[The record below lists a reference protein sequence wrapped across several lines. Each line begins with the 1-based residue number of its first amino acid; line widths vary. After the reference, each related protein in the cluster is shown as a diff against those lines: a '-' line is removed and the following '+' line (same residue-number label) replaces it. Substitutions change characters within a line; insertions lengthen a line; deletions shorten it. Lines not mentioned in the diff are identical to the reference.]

1 MSELINTPENRL
13 AKLIDFANGM
23 VNGENGVQLYEI
35 YRHITDTVTPTEA
48 MEVLDVLLRK
58 GMAPEKLKAALGKI
72 INVFYKSLEAFDWE
86 KPDAGHFLHH
96 LMLENREVERIMEG
110 IKSISKELFGSPTP
124 EKYQSLREG
133 LNALLPY
140 ELHYIK
146 KENILFPYIE
156 KAFPGYRCLSI
167 MWSFHDDFRS
177 SLKTL
182 DAMLSQAE
190 IDPKKLSNELGKL
203 FFTVYPIIFREEHI
217 VFPVALRAIPESGW
231 QDMMVQSFEL
241 GWCYIDEPKPME
253 ASKHQPSEKTG
264 LMDLETG
271 LLSVEQ
277 VILLLNNIPV
287 DVTFID
293 ENDEVRYFSGGTHR
307 IFPRS
312 KAIIGRKVQNCHP
325 PESVHMVNQIVDAF
339 KNGERDHAEF
349 WITIK
354 GKFLHIRY
362 FAVRDD
368 NGKYKGTLEVS
379 QDVTDIRALEGQRR
393 LLEWE

>member
-13 AKLIDFANGM
+13 TLLIDFANGM
-23 VNGENGVQLYEI
+23 VNGDNGVQLYEKHK
-35 YRHITDTVTPTEA
+35 HITDTVTPTEA

-58 GMAPEKLKAALGKI
+58 GMPPEKLKAALGKI
-72 INVFYKSLEAFDWE
+72 INVFYKSLEGFDWE
-86 KPDAGHFLHH
+86 KPEAGHFLHH
-96 LMLENREVERIMEG
+96 LMLENRAVEQIMES
-110 IKSISKELFGSPTP
+110 IKNISKDLFGNPTF

-133 LNALLPY
+133 INELLPY
-140 ELHYIK
+140 ELHYLK

-156 KAFPGYRCLSI
+156 KAFPGYLCLSI

-182 DAMLSQAE
+182 DAMLSEAE

-203 FFTVYPIIFREEHI
+203 FFTVYPIIFREEQI
-217 VFPVALRAIPESGW
+217 VYPVAIRAIPES
-231 QDMMVQSFEL
+231 

-253 ASKHQPSEKTG
+253 ASKQQPSKKTG

-277 VILLLNNIPV
+277 VKLLLNHIPV

-339 KNGERDHAEF
+339 KNGERDHADF
-349 WITIK
+349 WTTIK

-362 FAVRDD
+362 FAVRDE
-368 NGKYKGTLEVS
+368 GGTYKGTLEVS

-393 LLEWE
+393 LLEWD